1 MTSIQNKLRNSF
13 AKVWIKHTKKIIS
26 FMTSIQ
32 DKLRNSFA
40 QVWIKHTN
48 KIISFMTNIQKISN
62 DTNSK

>member
-1 MTSIQNKLRNSF
+1 
-13 AKVWIKHTKKIIS
+13 
-26 FMTSIQ
+26 MTSIQ

-48 KIISFMTNIQKISN
+48 KIISFMTNMQKISN